1 MSLKN
6 ICNLIDNYDIV
17 LVAYENEKEKSIK
30 QILKEIKNNYSKEIK
45 IAVLIGPEGGIAP
58 EEIEALTESGAMT
71 MSLGN
76 SSTKC
81 SNHYNVWVRRV
92 GGINE
97 YNI

>member
-45 IAVLIGPEGGIAP
+45 IAVLIGPEGGISL

-71 MSLGN
+71 MSLGKRILR
-76 SSTKC
+76 TETVTL
-81 SNHYNVWVRRV
+81 NVAS
-92 GGINE
+92 IIMYE
-97 YNI
+97 LDE